1 MKGSADAPLPG
12 DVVAARIKE
21 VRRHRGW
28 TQEQLSARLD
38 ELGYAIGRGTL
49 AKIETVGSTRA
60 LNVSVADVLAIS
72 AALNVA
78 PLFLVCPNDDPG
90 WMRITPNEVVES
102 GRARQW
108 WRGLW
113 PLAEGDSRAD
123 YFRERPESEVVAL
136 EEERQRQE
144 SDEIARHLG
153 EVERTLRALAKER
166 GMSVSDFLKEKFH
179 PNAEEDKRREETS

>member
-1 MKGSADAPLPG
+1 MQGSADAPLPG
-12 DVVAARIKE
+12 DVVAARIRE

-28 TQEQLSARLD
+28 TQEQLAARLD

-60 LNVSVADVLAIS
+60 LNVSVADLLAIA

-78 PLFLVCPNDDPG
+78 PLFIVCPNDDPG
-90 WMRITPNEVVES
+90 WMRITPNQVVES

-108 WRGLW
+108 WRGYW
-113 PLAEGDSRAD
+113 PLNEDDSRAD

-136 EEERQRQE
+136 EEERLR
-144 SDEIARHLG
+144 DEQ
-153 EVERTLRALAKER
+153 
-166 GMSVSDFLKEKFH
+166 S
-179 PNAEEDKRREETS
+179 KRDD